1 MLLPVSGR
9 GALIEKSKK
18 GAAAVKV
25 LLVNKFH
32 YRKGGSETYYFA
44 LAELLRSAG
53 HTVLF
58 FAMQDERNEPCDQ
71 GRYFVSNVEYNGQQ
85 GAAQKLKSAA
95 KLLYSAEARDK
106 FAALLQA
113 ERPDVVHLNLV
124 HRQITLSILEPCQK
138 LGIPVVF
145 TQHDLICVCPNYTC
159 LSPNGVCEAC
169 LGGNFTPCVRQK
181 CVKGSAAKSLL
192 AAAEA
197 RLYRLRGSY
206 QKIDRYLCPSAFYQ
220 DILRR
225 CGFTR
230 SPILHLPNF
239 LPRGTVY
246 EWVLPR
252 PGQDGLLYLGR
263 LTPEKGIATL
273 LRAAALCTKAPGF
286 RLRIAGDGPQRA
298 ELEALAAELGLGE
311 RVEFLG
317 FLTGEPLKDALRG
330 CRAVVLP
337 SEWYENGPY
346 SVMEALSCGKPVI
359 GSAAGGIPEMVREGE
374 TGFLFPP
381 GDEAALAAAMQK
393 LLALPENEYA
403 ALCRNAVRLAE
414 EKFSAQTH
422 LERLTGIYE
431 EVIAEKKNAR

>member
-1 MLLPVSGR
+1 MK
-9 GALIEKSKK
+9 I
-18 GAAAVKV
+18 

-44 LAELLRSAG
+44 LADLLRSAG

-58 FAMQDERNEPCDQ
+58 FAMQDERNEPCEEAE
-71 GRYFVSNVEYNGQQ
+71 YFVSNVEYNGPQS
-85 GAAQKLKSAA
+85 AAQKLKSAA
-95 KLLYSAEARDK
+95 KLLYSAEAREK
-106 FAALLQA
+106 FTALLQK
-113 ERPDVVHLNLV
+113 ERPDLVHLNLV

-159 LSPNGVCEAC
+159 LAPDGICEAC
-169 LGGNFTPCVRQK
+169 LGGNFTPCIRKK

-206 QKIDRYLCPSAFYQ
+206 RKIDRYLCPSAFYQ
-220 DILRR
+220 GILQR

-230 SPILHLPNF
+230 SPVLHLPNF

-246 EWVLPR
+246 EWAPPR
-252 PGQDGLLYLGR
+252 PGQDALLYLGR
-263 LTPEKGIATL
+263 LTPEKGVATL
-273 LRAAALCTKAPGF
+273 LRAAALCAQDPGF
-286 RLRIAGDGPQRA
+286 RLRIAGEGPQRA
-298 ELEALAAELGLGE
+298 ELKTLAAGLGLGE
-311 RVEFLG
+311 KVEFLG
-317 FLTGEPLKDALRG
+317 FLTGEPLKAALRG

-346 SVMEALSCGKPVI
+346 SVMEALSCGKPVL
-359 GSAAGGIPEMVREGE
+359 GSRIGGIPELVREGE

-381 GDEAALAAAMQK
+381 GDAAALAGAVQK
-393 LLALPENEYA
+393 LLALPETGYA
-403 ALCRNAVRLAE
+403 ALCQSAVRFAK
-414 EKFSAQTH
+414 EKFSAETH
-422 LERLTGIYE
+422 LARLTEIYE
-431 EVIAEKKNAR
+431 EVLAEGTSE